1 MTYVIEKNGLQ
12 PEFVQPAQEQVQVF
26 TVKYFKTAVDVEG
39 NKVEVVDDNRI
50 ENVTI
55 KQLEAQ
61 KVSYQ
66 NMIKEI
72 DNKLLE
78 ITKLV

>member
-1 MTYVIEKNGLQ
+1 MYVIEKNGLQ
-12 PEFVQPAQEQVQVF
+12 PEYSQPVQEQVYVI
-26 TVKYFKTAVDVEG
+26 KHFKTAKDVEG
-39 NKVEVVDDNRI
+39 ADVEVVDENRI
-50 ENVTI
+50 ERVTV